1 MSGPKGLC
9 PLCASQTGPSFYY
22 VLVAEGNPQ
31 ILADV
36 RRAIAARDGS
46 AFLAAAEDVH
56 HADLAMVYED
66 LSRKGQAWFTRT
78 LPSDAFSEV
87 LAEIPDPLVEEALD
101 YLKPSQQRQVLEE
114 LPDDDRVDVLQ
125 DIEDAQKRENLIGL
139 LGEQDERELTRIL
152 LKYGEDTAG
161 GRMTT
166 QIGNI
171 LIEMTVKEALDH
183 LRPDLE
189 DTETLSRIYVLDE
202 KSRLVGKLRLRDL
215 TFNPW
220 QTPVRDIMQPV
231 EHTVFAETDQEE
243 AAIAVL
249 KYDMLALPVV
259 DEEKRLLGV
268 ITSDD
273 AMEILSEESTEDIEK
288 QAGLTGEGSEEGY
301 LNTRVT
307 THFSRRVLWLV
318 GLALLSIA
326 AGAIMFRF
334 EETLE
339 GIPLLML
346 FLPMIIAAG
355 GNSGGQASTVA
366 IRAMALNELD
376 AGDAFR
382 VAWKELR
389 LGAML
394 GIILGLTIALIA
406 IFVLPMFH
414 QEVSPGIS
422 FPEFG
427 LAIAVALGV
436 QVTAST
442 LIGSLLPL
450 AARAIHLDPAVIAAP
465 AVTIV
470 VDVSGMLIYFVVATA
485 MLGL

>member
-1 MSGPKGLC
+1 MP
-9 PLCASQTGPSFYY
+9 
-22 VLVAEGNPQ
+22 EGNPQ
-31 ILADV
+31 ILIAV

-46 AFLAAAEDVH
+46 AFLASAGDVH
-56 HADLAMVYED
+56 HADLAAVYED
-66 LSRKGQAWFTRT
+66 LSRKSQAWFART

-101 YLKPSQQRQVLEE
+101 YLKPSQQRAVLEE

-125 DIEDAQKRENLIGL
+125 DVEDDQKREQLIGL
-139 LGEQDERELTRIL
+139 LGQQEERELTRIL
-152 LKYGEDTAG
+152 LEYGEETAG

-166 QIGNI
+166 QIGDI
-171 LIEMTVKEALDH
+171 SIGMTVKEALDH
-183 LRPDLE
+183 LRPELE
-189 DTETLSRIYVLDE
+189 DTETLLRIYVLDD
-202 KSRLVGKLRLRDL
+202 KDRLVGKLRLRDL

-220 QTPVRDIMQPV
+220 QTPVREIMQPV
-231 EHTVFAETDQEE
+231 EHTVLAETDQEE

-259 DEEKRLLGV
+259 DDANRLLGV

-326 AGAIMFRF
+326 AGAVMFRF

-339 GIPLLML
+339 GVPLLML

-376 AGDAFR
+376 AGDAIR

-394 GIILGLTIALIA
+394 GIILGLTISTITIL
-406 IFVLPMFH
+406 VLPLFH
-414 QEVSPGIS
+414 REIAPGIS

-427 LAIAVALGV
+427 MAIAVALGV

-450 AARAIHLDPAVIAAP
+450 GARAIRLDPAVIAAP
-465 AVTIV
+465 AVTTV
-470 VDVSGMLIYFVVATA
+470 VDVSGMLIYFVVASS
-485 MLGL
+485 MLGI

>member
-1 MSGPKGLC
+1 VP
-9 PLCASQTGPSFYY
+9 
-22 VLVAEGNPQ
+22 EENPQ
-31 ILADV
+31 ILEDL
-36 RRAIAARDGS
+36 RQAIAARDGS
-46 AFLAAAEDVH
+46 AFLSVTEEVH
-56 HADLAMVYED
+56 YADLAAIYED
-66 LSRKGQAWFTRT
+66 LPRKGQAWFARS
-78 LPSDAFSEV
+78 LPSETFSEV

-101 YLKPSQQRQVLEE
+101 YLRPSQQREVLEG

-125 DIEDAQKRENLIGL
+125 DVGDVQKREKLIGL
-139 LGEQDERELTRIL
+139 LGEHEERELTRTL
-152 LKYGEDTAG
+152 LEYDEDTAG

-166 QIGNI
+166 QIGDI
-171 LIEMTVKEALDH
+171 SIGMTVKEALDH

-189 DTETLSRIYVLDE
+189 DTETLSRIFVLDE
-202 KSRLVGKLRLRDL
+202 QDHLVGKLRLRDL

-220 QTPVRDIMQPV
+220 QTPVNDIMQPV
-231 EHTVFAETDQEE
+231 EHAVVADTDQEE
-243 AAIAVL
+243 ASTAVL

-259 DEEKRLLGV
+259 DQENRLLGV

-288 QAGLTGEGSEEGY
+288 QAGLTGEQSEEGY

-307 THFSRRVLWLV
+307 THFSRRVIWLV

-326 AGAIMFRF
+326 AGAVMFRF
-334 EETLE
+334 EETLQ

-376 AGDAFR
+376 ARDALR

-394 GIILGLTIALIA
+394 GLILGLTIAAVA
-406 IFVLPMFH
+406 IFILPLFH
-414 QEVSPGIS
+414 AEVSPQIS
-422 FPEFG
+422 FLRFG
-427 LAIAVALGV
+427 LAVGVALAV
-436 QVTAST
+436 QVTSST

-450 AARAIHLDPAVIAAP
+450 GARAIHLDPAVIAAP
-465 AVTIV
+465 AVTTV
-470 VDVSGMLIYFVVATA
+470 VDVSGMMIYLLVATR
-485 MLGL
+485 MLGLNT

>member
-1 MSGPKGLC
+1 MP
-9 PLCASQTGPSFYY
+9 
-22 VLVAEGNPQ
+22 EEDPQ
-31 ILADV
+31 ILEDL
-36 RRAIAARDGS
+36 RHAIAARDGS
-46 AFLAAAEDVH
+46 AFLSVAEEVH
-56 HADLAMVYED
+56 HADLAAVYED
-66 LSRKGQAWFTRT
+66 LSRKGQAWFART
-78 LPSDAFSEV
+78 LPSEAFSEV

-101 YLKPSQQRQVLEE
+101 HLKPSQQREVLEE

-125 DIEDAQKRENLIGL
+125 DVEDEQKREKLIGL
-139 LGEQDERELTRIL
+139 LGEQEERELTRSL
-152 LKYGEDTAG
+152 LEYAEDTAG

-171 LIEMTVKEALDH
+171 SIGMTVKEALDH

-189 DTETLSRIYVLDE
+189 DTETLSRIFVLDE
-202 KSRLVGKLRLRDL
+202 QDHLAGRIRLRDL
-215 TFNPW
+215 TFNAW
-220 QTPVRDIMQPV
+220 QTPVSDIMQPV
-231 EHTVFAETDQEE
+231 EHTVLADTDQEE
-243 AAIAVL
+243 ASTAVL

-259 DEEKRLLGV
+259 DKENRLLGV

-288 QAGLTGEGSEEGY
+288 QAGLTGEQTEESY

-307 THFSRRVLWLV
+307 THFSRRVIWLV

-334 EETLE
+334 EKTLE

-355 GNSGGQASTVA
+355 GNSGGQASSVA

-376 AGDAFR
+376 ARDAFR

-394 GIILGLTIALIA
+394 GLILGLTIAMVA
-406 IFVLPMFH
+406 IFILPLF
-414 QEVSPGIS
+414 QPEVSPGIS
-422 FPEFG
+422 FLRFG
-427 LAIAVALGV
+427 SAVAVALTV
-436 QVTAST
+436 QVTTST

-450 AARAIHLDPAVIAAP
+450 GARAIHLDPAVIAAP
-465 AVTIV
+465 AVTTV
-470 VDVSGMLIYFVVATA
+470 VDVSGMLIYLLVATC
-485 MLGL
+485 MLGVTS